1 MTRDLRAT
9 LKRTGGN
16 EVTPWSRTAKSI
28 LIIVIFVVVT
38 FWTKHY
44 WDYYKN
50 PDSLEHLFERK
61 TLKRD
66 FGHRFIDWIRE
77 EP

>member
-28 LIIVIFVVVT
+28 LIIVISFAVAT
-38 FWTKHY
+38 AIHGY

-50 PDSLEHLFERK
+50 PKPLAPLEE
-61 TLKRD
+61 RD
-66 FGHRFIDWIRE
+66 FGHTIIDWIRE
-77 EP
+77 KP